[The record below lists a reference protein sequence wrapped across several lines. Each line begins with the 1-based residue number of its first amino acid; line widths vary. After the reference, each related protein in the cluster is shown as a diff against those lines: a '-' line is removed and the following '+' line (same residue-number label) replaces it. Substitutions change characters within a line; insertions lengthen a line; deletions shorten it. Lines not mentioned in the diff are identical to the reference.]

1 MQTVVNIPETN
12 KKRIVIIGAGF
23 AGLTLAK
30 KLVGKGFQVVIFD
43 KNNYHQFQPLLYQV
57 AMSGLEPSSI
67 SFPFRKIFQNKN
79 DIHIRVAEVIEI
91 NAIEKYLITAI
102 GKCNYDELI
111 IAIGAKTNFYGNAN
125 IEKNAFSLKSTGEAM
140 YLRNQVLK
148 DFETALITRDFDT
161 RQEYIDT
168 VVVGGGPTGVELAG
182 AIAEMK
188 QYILP
193 KDYIELD
200 HNEVDVYLIHSG
212 NSLLPGMSEKS
223 GKAAE
228 AFLLKM
234 GVIVLKNTKVTDVM
248 ENEVTLSDGKIIKSR
263 KVIWAA
269 GITGNTVKGLEKAT
283 YNYSNRFLVDQTHRI
298 IGYNSIYALG
308 DIAFMATP
316 KFPQGVPQVAQ
327 GAIQQAEN
335 LAANLIH
342 SNTHSFEY
350 RDKGSMATIGRHR
363 AVVDSTFG
371 HFHGFFAWI
380 LWLLVHLLAL
390 IGTRNKMMVF
400 FNWIWNYF
408 TYDQSLRLILKASKD
423 GKG

>member
-1 MQTVVNIPETN
+1 MQTVVNIPETE

-30 KLVGKGFQVVIFD
+30 KLVGKGFQIVVFD

-67 SFPFRKIFQNKN
+67 SFPFRKIFQNKK
-79 DIHIRVAEVIEI
+79 DVHIRITEVSEI
-91 NAIEKYLITAI
+91 NTAERYLITDI

-125 IEKNAFSLKSTGEAM
+125 IEQHAFSLKSTGEAM

-168 VVVGGGPTGVELAG
+168 IVVGGGPTGVELAG

-188 QYILP
+188 HYILP

-200 HNEVDVYLIHSG
+200 NKEVDVYLVHSG
-212 NSLLPGMSEKS
+212 PTLLPGMSEKS
-223 GKAAE
+223 GIAAE
-228 AFLLKM
+228 DFLIKM
-234 GVIVLKNTKVTDVM
+234 GVIVLKNTRVTNVM
-248 ENEVTLSDGKIIKSR
+248 ENEVTFSDGRKIKSR

-269 GITGNTVKGLEKAT
+269 GITGNTLKGLEKAT
-283 YNYSNRFLVDQTHRI
+283 YEKGNRFMVDATHKV
-298 IGYNSIYALG
+298 IGVDNVYALG
-308 DIAFMATP
+308 DIASIKTV
-316 KFPQGVPQVAQ
+316 KFPDGIPQVAQ
-327 GAIQQAEN
+327 GAIQQATN
-335 LAANLIH
+335 LANNFIN
-342 SNTHSFEY
+342 NTNNHFEY
-350 RDKGSMATIGRHR
+350 KDKGSMATIGRNR
-363 AVVDSTFG
+363 AVVDATFG

-380 LWLLVHLLAL
+380 LWLLVHLFAL
-390 IGTRNKMMVF
+390 IGTRNRLLVF

-408 TYDQSLRLILKASKD
+408 TYDQSLRLILKASKS
-423 GKG
+423 GKD

>member
-12 KKRIVIIGAGF
+12 KKRIVILGAGF
-23 AGLTLAK
+23 AGLTIAK
-30 KLVGKGFQVVIFD
+30 KLIGRGFQIVIFD
-43 KNNYHQFQPLLYQV
+43 KNNFHQFQPLLYQV

-67 SFPFRKIFQNKN
+67 SFPYRKIFQNIK
-79 DIHIRVAEVIEI
+79 DVHIRVAEVNEI
-91 NAIEKYLITAI
+91 NTTEKHLLTAI

-125 IEKNAFSLKSTGEAM
+125 IEKNSFSLKSTGEAM

-148 DFETALITRDFDT
+148 DFETALITRDYDT

-212 NSLLPGMSEKS
+212 DSLLPGMSKKS
-223 GKAAE
+223 GEAAE
-228 AFLLKM
+228 AFLRKM
-234 GVIVLKNTKVTDVM
+234 GVIVVKNTRVTDVL
-248 ENEVTLSDGKIIKSR
+248 ENEVSLSNGEKIKSR

-269 GITGNTVKGLEKAT
+269 GITGNTIKGLENTK
-283 YNYSNRFLVDQTHRI
+283 YDRSNRFVVDRTHRI
-298 IGYNSIYALG
+298 HGYNNIYALG
-308 DIAFMATP
+308 DIANICTEN
-316 KFPQGVPQVAQ
+316 FPEGVPQVAQ
-327 GAIQQAEN
+327 GAIQQANN
-335 LAANLIH
+335 LAKNLIK
-342 SNTHSFEY
+342 NTNNPFEY
-350 RDKGSMATIGRHR
+350 KDKGSMATIGRHR
-363 AVVDSTFG
+363 AVVDSSIG

-390 IGTRNKMMVF
+390 IGTKNKLMVF
-400 FNWIWNYF
+400 FNWVWNYF
-408 TYDQSLRLILKASKD
+408 THDQSLRLILKASKD